1 VTIHVNGKRI
11 GSLWAPP
18 YRIDVTDA
26 WQKGRNEIVVEVYDT
41 AINLLSEAGR
51 LTGVAALTERYG
63 QRARIQDMDNI
74 APLPSGILS
83 VPRIV
88 LER

>member
-1 VTIHVNGKRI
+1 
-11 GSLWAPP
+11 
-18 YRIDVTDA
+18 
-26 WQKGRNEIVVEVYDT
+26 VEVYDT
-41 AINLLSEAGR
+41 AINLLSEGGR
-51 LTGVAALTERYG
+51 LPGVAALTERYG